1 MPDFPTRVGVNRSP
15 RSSPGAASGFP
26 HTRGGEPHA
35 VTSFYFHVE
44 FRALEFLMHEGDA
57 VIPTKREV
65 ALAEQALAWVLLTL
79 ANDGDKVGLR
89 RPAFR

>member
-1 MPDFPTRVGVNRSP
+1 MTDVLGVNRP
-15 RSSPGAASGFP
+15 AMGAHLLDAGFP

-57 VIPTKREV
+57 VVPTKREV

-79 ANDGDKVGLR
+79 ANDGDRVGLR

>member
-1 MPDFPTRVGVNRSP
+1 
-15 RSSPGAASGFP
+15 
-26 HTRGGEPHA
+26 
-35 VTSFYFHVE
+35 
-44 FRALEFLMHEGDA
+44 MHEGDA
-57 VIPTKREV
+57 VVPTKREV